1 VFRCAG
7 GLLWNT
13 GRLLWKTGRLFW
25 KAGRQ
30 LQKIGSLLYIVRI
43 ILQKN
48 GNDIYNAGSIF

>member
-13 GRLLWKTGRLFW
+13 GRLLWKT
-25 KAGRQ
+25 GRQ